1 MATAFIGFGGNIGD
15 RVAACEAALA
25 RLAAS
30 EGVRLVAVSDLFRS
44 DPVGIVDQ
52 PWFVNGVAWVE
63 TTLSPIDLLNRLIEI
78 EAEMGRVRLVK
89 NGPRIIDLDLLL
101 YGDTRLDEATLTLP
115 HPRMLERHFVLV
127 PLVQLIS
134 DGRHPVTGEPFAA
147 VLARLPGD
155 GGVRPLR
162 PLPAAV
168 RR

>member
-1 MATAFIGFGGNIGD
+1 MTTAFIGFGGNLGD
-15 RVAACEAALA
+15 RVAACEGALG

-30 EGVRLVAVSDLFRS
+30 DGVRLVERSDLFRS

-52 PWFVNGVAWVE
+52 PWFVNGVAEVE

-101 YGDTRLDEATLTLP
+101 YGDTRLEETTLTLP
-115 HPRMLERHFVLV
+115 HPRMLQRHFVLV
-127 PLVQLIS
+127 PLLQLLPH
-134 DGRHPVTGEPFAA
+134 GRHPVSGEPFASA
-147 VLARLPGD
+147 LARLTGD
-155 GGVRPLR
+155 GGVRPFI
-162 PLPAAV
+162 PAAAEV

>member
-1 MATAFIGFGGNIGD
+1 MTTAFIGFGSNIGD

-25 RLAAS
+25 RLGAS
-30 EGVRLVAVSDLFRS
+30 DGVRVAAVSDLFRS

-52 PWFVNGVAWVE
+52 PWFVNGVAEVE
-63 TTLSPIDLLNRLIEI
+63 TPLSPIDLLNRLIEI

-101 YGDTRLDEATLTLP
+101 YGDTRLDETTLTLP

-127 PLVQLIS
+127 PLLQLAPH
-134 DGRHPVTGEPFAA
+134 GRHPVTGEPLRVA
-147 VLARLPGD
+147 LARLPGD
-155 GGVRPLR
+155 GGVRPLL
-162 PLPAAV
+162 PLPAEV